1 MHLIYITFPT
11 KAEAIKIAHE
21 LISSKLVACSNIY
34 SNVTSI
40 YEWEGKV
47 VENEEVTMTC
57 KTSDS
62 SVDEVI
68 KLVKNLH
75 SYECPC
81 IIAIKVEKGNEDFLK
96 WVETCCKVP
105 Y

>member
-11 KAEAIKIAHE
+11 KDEATKIAHE
-21 LISSKLVACSNIY
+21 LISNKLVACANIY
-34 SNVTSI
+34 DNVTSI
-40 YEWEGKV
+40 YEWEGKI
-47 VENEEVTMTC
+47 EQSEEFTLIC
-57 KTSDS
+57 KAPDVA
-62 SVDEVI
+62 VDEVI
-68 KLVKNLH
+68 KLVKQKH
-75 SYECPC
+75 TYDCPC